1 MKEKTIV
8 SMFTLIV
15 SLVCYFYAKVTG
27 KDAVPYVMAGGFIGA
42 LVGEAIANL
51 FSKND
56 NNNGTSST
64 I

>member
-1 MKEKTIV
+1 
-8 SMFTLIV
+8 MFTLIV
-15 SLVCYFYAKVTG
+15 SLVCYFYVKVTG

-42 LVGEAIANL
+42 LIGEAIANL